1 MLSDEQLN
9 KNTSLEDKKDMIW
22 QQQKK
27 ELGVKLIFFMNC
39 REFFCFVWLVI
50 TIPDLSLFEERTC
63 NVTAQLNLISNSDV
77 WTHPPITT
85 ARKSPSQVESSDDA
99 TYWFYDA
106 DFHLIDL
113 I

>member
-1 MLSDEQLN
+1 MNNLIKHLFRGQKRYDL
-9 KNTSLEDKKDMIW
+9 TAKKRA
-22 QQQKK
+22 
-27 ELGVKLIFFMNC
+27 GVKLIFSMNFYK
-39 REFFCFVWLVI
+39 FFCFVWLVI
-50 TIPDLSLFEERTC
+50 TIPDLSLFEETMC
-63 NVTAQLNLISNSDV
+63 NFTAQLNLVSDSNV

-113 I
+113 S